1 MRRYALTVLFMALL
15 LLAWHW
21 AASLDS
27 VDDLT
32 LASPGETVDALIDDW
47 ALLWDNA
54 WTTITE
60 VLAGLA
66 IALVAGALLALVMHL
81 WPPLHDAAYPVVLA
95 SQASRSWCWP
105 RSSCC
110 CSISGRAPRSPS
122 SR

>member
-1 MRRYALTVLFMALL
+1 MRRYALTALFVALL

-32 LASPGETVDALIDDW
+32 LASPGETVDALVDDW
-47 ALLWDNA
+47 SLLSDNA

-66 IALVAGALLALVMHL
+66 IALAAGALLALAMHL
-81 WPPLHDAAYPVVLA
+81 
-95 SQASRSWCWP
+95 
-105 RSSCC
+105 
-110 CSISGRAPRSPS
+110 
-122 SR
+122 